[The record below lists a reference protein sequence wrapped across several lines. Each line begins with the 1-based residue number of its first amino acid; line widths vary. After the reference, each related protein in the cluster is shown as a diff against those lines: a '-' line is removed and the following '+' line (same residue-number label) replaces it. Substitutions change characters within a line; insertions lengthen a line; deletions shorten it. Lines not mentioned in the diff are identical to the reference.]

1 MSSEALDRAYL
12 EAVEA
17 QDESRMRDL
26 VNEAAR
32 RKGYLST
39 DEFRMAHR
47 APSYD
52 EEGIDKSMVD
62 VAQNKDNIRDSLD
75 EQFRMNRDK
84 NREESIAAISEAL
97 DAIDKGEK
105 PMVTIYRAV
114 PKSLKEGSVRNGD
127 WVTLSEAYA
136 RQHGNHALE
145 GDYRMMEERV
155 PAENLYWDGNDINE
169 WGYDDKSDYLY
180 KDTRNNRKL
189 NDLVTRDDK
198 GNIIPLSQRFNARKS
213 DPRFRFIGEQGAAR
227 LDAAEEATTRLDN
240 LNVAREMESA
250 FNEKKQ
256 RIEKLRKSEPVEITG
271 REIEPSDDLKQYK
284 KNALEYGKRLR
295 GEYTNKDTGETV
307 MVGKNAIKEVLNHDY
322 KNAEQLQSVAAIPQI
337 IENAV
342 YIESQANTDDKVDA
356 EKFDYYVCGMK
367 IGGEDYTVRAVI
379 VTPKEGTR
387 YYDHK
392 LSKIEKGKLLDSL
405 IGITTPGFNQ
415 TTSLNSDIKDTKL
428 LSILQVNGRENARKI
443 KLATGWE
450 RGVDGKWRYETPDF
464 EYAPPENF

>member
-1 MSSEALDRAYL
+1 
-12 EAVEA
+12 
-17 QDESRMRDL
+17 MRDL

-198 GNIIPLSQRFNARKS
+198 GYIIPLSQRFNAWKS

-271 REIEPSDDLKQYK
+271 REI
-284 KNALEYGKRLR
+284 N
-295 GEYTNKDTGETV
+295 YT
-307 MVGKNAIKEVLNHDY
+307 
-322 KNAEQLQSVAAIPQI
+322 
-337 IENAV
+337 
-342 YIESQANTDDKVDA
+342 
-356 EKFDYYVCGMK
+356 
-367 IGGEDYTVRAVI
+367 
-379 VTPKEGTR
+379 
-387 YYDHK
+387 
-392 LSKIEKGKLLDSL
+392 LLPYRCL
-405 IGITTPGFNQ
+405 
-415 TTSLNSDIKDTKL
+415 L
-428 LSILQVNGRENARKI
+428 LSL
-443 KLATGWE
+443 
-450 RGVDGKWRYETPDF
+450 
-464 EYAPPENF
+464 